1 MKGIFELRPNLPR
14 YNAIIWDVNTVFNYL
29 RKQSPIHELT
39 LKDLTCQLTFLLL
52 ILSGKRGQTIHL
64 LNLDNMVLSVDKCIF
79 IIQEKVKQTRV
90 GHHIRP
96 ITFEAYPPEP
106 ALCIIQHLKEY
117 MERTKEL
124 RSPDCKKLLIS
135 YRKPHKAVSRETI
148 SRWCKTV
155 LRLAGINTKEFGC
168 HSTRAASMLAK

>member
-14 YNAIIWDVNTVFNYL
+14 YNDIWDVNTVFNYL

-52 ILSGKRGQTIHL
+52 TLNGKRGQTIHL

-79 IIQEKVKQTRV
+79 IIQENVKETRV

-106 ALCIIQHLKEY
+106 AHCVVQHLKEY
-117 MERTKEL
+117 GTDKG
-124 RSPDCKKLLIS
+124 
-135 YRKPHKAVSRETI
+135 T
-148 SRWCKTV
+148 T
-155 LRLAGINTKEFGC
+155 
-168 HSTRAASMLAK
+168 